1 MVDPICTKRG
11 TFLGSHLIL
20 ERQADGMNGVS
31 FLIEWKESERD
42 GGREKKISSSSF
54 I

>member
-1 MVDPICTKRG
+1 M
-11 TFLGSHLIL
+11 GSHLIL